1 MGGYIGAMCSVVKI
15 VRYCSPFSVF
25 LYLLTSDRNGMSGK
39 TGILLD
45 FADRDVDITELQN
58 KIKKLQKDLEE
69 ANHLLAQEKKDR
81 KLQMTKLE
89 VQLTAGQKS
98 NNELEK
104 TIAALKLKS
113 VIERDTLNDMH
124 MKTIKVSTST

>member
-1 MGGYIGAMCSVVKI
+1 MGRYIGAMCSVVKI

-25 LYLLTSDRNGMSGK
+25 LYLLTADRNGMSGK

>member
-69 ANHLLAQEKKDR
+69 
-81 KLQMTKLE
+81 
-89 VQLTAGQKS
+89 
-98 NNELEK
+98 
-104 TIAALKLKS
+104 
-113 VIERDTLNDMH
+113 
-124 MKTIKVSTST
+124 VSLSLV